1 MPHHRRSRPGFTLI
15 ELLVVIIIIGVL
27 AAIAMVKYS
36 NTKQR
41 AWRANGIGDLR
52 KLAGAQEAFFS
63 DSNRY
68 AVIADTGSAAGRLN
82 FQPSPGSTNLTLVAT
97 AGGWSGTVSIPGA
110 EKCGIYSGSA
120 AQPSGMP
127 AATLTGVPV
136 CW

>member
-1 MPHHRRSRPGFTLI
+1 MTRRSLRGFTLI
-15 ELLVVIIIIGVL
+15 ELLVVIIVIGVL
-27 AAIAMVKYS
+27 AAISMVKYS

-68 AVIADTGSAAGRLN
+68 AVVSDTGAAAGRLN
-82 FQPSPGSTNLTLVAT
+82 FQPSQGSTNLALVAT
-97 AGGWSGTVSIPGA
+97 SAGWSGTLNIPGA
-110 EKCGIYSGSA
+110 EKCGIYSGA
-120 AQPSGMP
+120 AAPPAGMP
-127 AATLTGVPV
+127 AATLAGVPV

>member
-1 MPHHRRSRPGFTLI
+1 MTRRSLRGFTLI

-27 AAIAMVKYS
+27 AAISMVKYS

-68 AVIADTGSAAGRLN
+68 ALVSDTG
-82 FQPSPGSTNLTLVAT
+82 F
-97 AGGWSGTVSIPGA
+97 
-110 EKCGIYSGSA
+110 
-120 AQPSGMP
+120 GMP
-127 AATLTGVPV
+127 AG
-136 CW
+136 